1 MRLFTK
7 LFAFGGMQKNN
18 NNNNKI
24 IIIII
29 IIITIVR
36 ERETKKSLS
45 GMEKLFWPNAKRVAD
60 CTYVGYL

>member
-18 NNNNKI
+18 NNNK
-24 IIIII
+24 IIII

>member
-1 MRLFTK
+1 MVCK
-7 LFAFGGMQKNN
+7 KKNN
-18 NNNNKI
+18 NKVITI

-36 ERETKKSLS
+36 ERETKKRLS

-60 CTYVGYL
+60 CTVGYL

>member
-18 NNNNKI
+18 NNNK
-24 IIIII
+24 IIII

-60 CTYVGYL
+60 CTYVGYF

>member
-1 MRLFTK
+1 
-7 LFAFGGMQKNN
+7 MQKNN
-18 NNNNKI
+18 NNNKIII

-36 ERETKKSLS
+36 ERETKKILS